1 MKKKILT
8 LILIVVAINVFGQIP
23 TNLPTNGLVGYWPF
37 NGNANDESGNGN
49 NGIVTGAVLTSDKN
63 NNLNK
68 AYIFSGNNQYITIND
83 NDKLDL
89 TGDFTVS
96 TWINATSLAS
106 YNMILTKHESG
117 VSGAGTYTCG
127 VWNDGGNYKTVFQAT
142 PDFSS
147 SSYPSIFGAIKIN
160 QWYNFIVV
168 YSKQLGEL
176 KYYLNGALVFTKI
189 QNYTILNNN
198 YNLIIGAEKNSINY
212 QNFWNG
218 KIDDIGI
225 WNRKL
230 TDSEIA
236 SLNNCNNQITSNNA
250 SNVSKSI
257 CQGDS
262 YLMSENNNANY
273 TYEWYKNYGLIS
285 GATTNT
291 YSINQAGTYIVKI
304 SDGINCSVISSPSI
318 ITVNPLPSVSLASVT
333 SLIHSKAN
341 PVTLVGNPSGGVYSG
356 PGVSGN
362 ILTPL
367 NAGLGLKK
375 VTYSYTNLNNCTNSA
390 TRNTVIYDT
399 VTCSTFDTLF
409 INVQIAGFSSSNN
422 ISTIKIWPN
431 PANDH
436 IIIDNGN
443 IALLSGYK
451 VKIESILGQEVFK
464 SSINQQ
470 QFSVDLSTWNGKG
483 IYLVHI
489 IDNQDNI
496 VVTKKIVLQ

>member
-1 MKKKILT
+1 
-8 LILIVVAINVFGQIP
+8 
-23 TNLPTNGLVGYWPF
+23 
-37 NGNANDESGNGN
+37 
-49 NGIVTGAVLTSDKN
+49 
-63 NNLNK
+63 
-68 AYIFSGNNQYITIND
+68 
-83 NDKLDL
+83 
-89 TGDFTVS
+89 
-96 TWINATSLAS
+96 
-106 YNMILTKHESG
+106 
-117 VSGAGTYTCG
+117 
-127 VWNDGGNYKTVFQAT
+127 
-142 PDFSS
+142 
-147 SSYPSIFGAIKIN
+147 
-160 QWYNFIVV
+160 
-168 YSKQLGEL
+168 
-176 KYYLNGALVFTKI
+176 
-189 QNYTILNNN
+189 
-198 YNLIIGAEKNSINY
+198 
-212 QNFWNG
+212 
-218 KIDDIGI
+218 
-225 WNRKL
+225 
-230 TDSEIA
+230 
-236 SLNNCNNQITSNNA
+236 
-250 SNVSKSI
+250 
-257 CQGDS
+257 
-262 YLMSENNNANY
+262 
-273 TYEWYKNYGLIS
+273 
-285 GATTNT
+285 
-291 YSINQAGTYIVKI
+291 VKI